1 MNIETGNIFL
11 DWTGDIVTGADPN
24 FGDWIYEVRVETRG
38 RGSSPPSPPPILLS
52 KVWIM
57 RALDVIMSAP
67 TSKLLV
73 MKVKLYQ
80 IIEDTSAELLS
91 LLSVN
96 GSWLELDLRLEMTVQ
111 FSVCFYKI
119 VPRLFRSCH
128 ETDTDEW
135 RGGCW
140 LVSISS
146 DSIWKPPGR
155 ILCLVRTG
163 VSTQISSLHF
173 FKNQFCRRDFLAW
186 STALKYGDMDWF
198 WFILCPATCRR
209 LAIHHNRL
217 AEVFSQSLEH
227 FLRYNTSF

>member
-1 MNIETGNIFL
+1 
-11 DWTGDIVTGADPN
+11 
-24 FGDWIYEVRVETRG
+24 
-38 RGSSPPSPPPILLS
+38 
-52 KVWIM
+52 
-57 RALDVIMSAP
+57 
-67 TSKLLV
+67 

-135 RGGCW
+135 RGGCSPFLLTLSW
-140 LVSISS
+140 NPQAES
-146 DSIWKPPGR
+146 
-155 ILCLVRTG
+155 CLVRTG

-173 FKNQFCRRDFLAW
+173 FKNQFCRRDFLAL
-186 STALKYGDMDWF
+186 SMALKYGDMDWF
-198 WFILCPATCRR
+198 WFILCPATCCR